1 MIDLN
6 DYNYKVGF
14 VSNHSIYKNPLETIE
29 DQKTTDFINYY
40 SQNGEDGVLE
50 KIFDVLDIKE
60 GTFINGGCD
69 DIYDHS
75 NVRRLVSLFGWR
87 GLFIEPNLK
96 MLEQGRNYLLND
108 ERITTSGSEIKYHFH
123 CGLLSQNKESERIG
137 NIIEK
142 YYADKNLF
150 DLVTLHI
157 DSYEYWVLEDFLK
170 GHYDAKVIL
179 IGYNF
184 SRDDSVTV
192 PKESPPKIGH
202 QSITDNFYS
211 ASAPALTKLAKEY
224 GFQLVS
230 VCKPNNLIFVH
241 KRFNKNL
248 FKVCDPLE
256 KKDYFWEGDSYTNN
270 RRKYV
275 TDGWVKV

>member
-1 MIDLN
+1 MIKLDSHRS
-6 DYNYKVGF
+6 GF
-14 VSNHSIYKNPLETIE
+14 VDNHCIYKDTEKSKI
-29 DQKTTDFINYY
+29 TDFNNYY

-50 KIFDVLDIKE
+50 KIFEVLNINK
-60 GTFINGGCD
+60 GTFVNAGCD
-69 DIYDHS
+69 DIHDHS
-75 NVRRLVSLFGWR
+75 NVRRLISNYGWD
-87 GLFIEPNLK
+87 GLFIEPSGDMLIKGRENL
-96 MLEQGRNYLLND
+96 END
-108 ERITTSGSEIKYHFH
+108 NRITDGEFQFHHGFLSVNKNNERITNVLADYF
-123 CGLLSQNKESERIG
+123 IG
-137 NIIEK
+137 ET
-142 YYADKNLF
+142 LF
-150 DLVTLHI
+150 DLLTLHI

-184 SRDDSVTV
+184 SRDDSVTA